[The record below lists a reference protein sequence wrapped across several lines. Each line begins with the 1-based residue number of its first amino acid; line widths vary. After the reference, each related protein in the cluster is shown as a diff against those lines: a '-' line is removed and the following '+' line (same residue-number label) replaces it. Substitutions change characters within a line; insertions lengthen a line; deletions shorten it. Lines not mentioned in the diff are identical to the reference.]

1 MSLTEE
7 EYQEALNYLFEQ
19 AHNCTNCDKVNI
31 KCDDCETDN
40 TMECDIA
47 HYRLVNLIEQY
58 FEPVKKTKLSEYENP
73 QPLRFEEL
81 HENMWVWDKRDNK
94 YVRICRTRI
103 YEYDT
108 GCFYKGQ
115 KLLRIYC
122 DSGWYDTEFI
132 ENRFYKREVK

>member
-81 HENMWVWDKRDNK
+81 HENMWVWDNNTKK
-94 YVRICRTRI
+94 YRKIFYV
-103 YEYDT
+103 DT
-108 GCFYKGQ
+108 ETKKIVFCGQ
-115 KLLRIYC
+115 KLQVNYKE
-122 DSGWYDTEFI
+122 G
-132 ENRFYKREVK
+132 RFYRYEVK

>member
-1 MSLTEE
+1 MSLTE

-81 HENMWVWDKRDNK
+81 HENMWVWDNK
-94 YVRICRTRI
+94 YKLYIQIESINISQGVIFP
-103 YEYDT
+103 YEDY
-108 GCFYKGQ
+108 F
-115 KLLRIYC
+115 C
-122 DSGWYDTEFI
+122 DPCDVSHNMWFEFV